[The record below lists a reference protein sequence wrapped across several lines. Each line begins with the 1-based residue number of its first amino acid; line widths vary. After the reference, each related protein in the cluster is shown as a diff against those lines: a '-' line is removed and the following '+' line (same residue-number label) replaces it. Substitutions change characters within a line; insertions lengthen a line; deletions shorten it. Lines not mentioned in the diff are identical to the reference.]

1 MKFQKWQK
9 IGLAW
14 ALWMFVIM
22 TFVWPYFDD
31 EKVTLKDVLIG
42 IPFWLVGGLA
52 FGWTQRKNLKE
63 KKKNEI

>member
-22 TFVWPYFDD
+22 TFVWPYFDN

-42 IPFWLVGGLA
+42 IPFWLIAGLI

-63 KKKNEI
+63 KKEN